1 MEKNIITKHIELPI
15 SLVKKIEKKIQNYPT
30 LNLNTVIIE
39 ALELWLQG
47 TDQVKLEKDR
57 ELFINDNST
66 GFGPRAKD

>member
-1 MEKNIITKHIELPI
+1 MHFFKLILTRVLKNNDAL
-15 SLVKKIEKKIQNYPT
+15 SVQNYPT